1 MLLLVRQLVRPPNI
15 SVVSA
20 KSMAVNALLNPKV
33 SASVT
38 VLLDDAGR
46 VMIAGGGA
54 VNFVKAKTVMKLAN
68 RQKRDKGEHGDKS
81 LLI

>member
-1 MLLLVRQLVRPPNI
+1 MHG
-15 SVVSA
+15 
-20 KSMAVNALLNPKV
+20 V

-46 VMIAGGGA
+46 VMIARGAA

-68 RQKRDKGEHGDKS
+68 RHKRDEGEHGANS
-81 LLI
+81 LLS